1 MKYFSV
7 LILIII
13 KLSLSDKDN
22 NAKPGQKEFQ
32 NLEKKTK
39 ALACS
44 FLSNT
49 FISLSKDYDK
59 KFQELLKEN
68 KFIQNESE
76 AKEKIAQFMMV
87 NCYLKITSDMANKLI
102 LDIPKKNIDIK
113 NKQYLNL
120 FEMDKKTDFKKIA
133 ETLKEI
139 NEIMKEIKAEEE
151 IFTKKRKED
160 PNFEKNLKDFEEKMK
175 KNYEQQKKTE
185 KNKNNN
191 AKSTKKKKGN
201 GKKPYEGTKWEIV
214 ESSEEN
220 ILNFSDIIF
229 NPRKFF
235 DVTGL
240 NTVCGMIILTLIII
254 NISQIVNNVRNKKN
268 IKIEKEDKINE
279 NDLEEI
285 NKENDDNEEEEVE
298 NDDQNINNKEN
309 DNVMLEK
316 ENENDNN
323 IIEENEEKIEKDEEK

>member
-1 MKYFSV
+1 MKYFSL
-7 LILIII
+7 LILILI
-13 KLSLSDKDN
+13 KLSLSDKEN
-22 NAKPGQKEFQ
+22 NFKAGQKEFQ

-44 FLSNT
+44 FLSNS

-102 LDIPKKNIDIK
+102 LDIPKKNIDIAK
-113 NKQYLNL
+113 NKQYLSL
-120 FEMDKKTDFKKIA
+120 FEMDKNTDFKKIS
-133 ETLKEI
+133 ETMKEI
-139 NEIMKEIKAEEE
+139 NEIMKQIKAEEE
-151 IFTKKRKED
+151 IFSKKRKED

-175 KNYEQQKKTE
+175 KNYEQKKTE

-191 AKSTKKKKGN
+191 VKKTKKKKGN

-214 ESSEEN
+214 ESSEEKL
-220 ILNFSDIIF
+220 LNFSDIIF
-229 NPRKFF
+229 NPIKFF

-254 NISQIVNNVRNKKN
+254 NIFKITKNVKL
-268 IKIEKEDKINE
+268 EKEEKINE
-279 NDLEEI
+279 KDIEEI
-285 NKENDDNEEEEVE
+285 NKENNDNEEEEDE
-298 NDDQNINNKEN
+298 NDEQNINNKEN
-309 DNVMLEK
+309 DNSKLEK
-316 ENENDNN
+316 ENENDN
-323 IIEENEEKIEKDEEK
+323 IIEENENKIEENKE